1 MYTRLRIASL
11 SLVTLLSG
19 CAGLTGST
27 SFNAMSSAY
36 REVLEQYGNDNIL
49 LNVVRSAKSMP
60 VSFLDMPS
68 VVGSGSVSNGS
79 SLNLNLL
86 ATSPGSIPGFFSPTS
101 GSSTS
106 AGANLSVSNSFNF
119 TQASLDNSSFMVSFL
134 TNMRPDV
141 IANLTNS
148 QSSSKTVLY
157 TLAVESV
164 EWQDSLGTVTYKF
177 VNDPYSPDFRQF
189 QLALYTLIRGGLD
202 VEQTVS
208 SMPISGP
215 MNASEVNSNLMA
227 ITAATAQPGVVLIPV
242 KLSDGAPGSQ
252 IVKMASSTRL
262 CLKEELADEFLP
274 VKVNAASYCKTTL
287 EKVAPGGVMKKAR
300 ANDDRPTG
308 SLIIKLRSVKNVFD
322 FLGAVVNLQNQPVP
336 NYVKVV
342 GDAYLDPKGYKDEE
356 VLARGT
362 PLLLVAKGP
371 TKNSPLVSVK
381 YQGDDYSIPKDSVS
395 YSNQVLVLVSQMLTL
410 TKVPGAIPPSPAV
423 MIR

>member
-1 MYTRLRIASL
+1 MYTKLRILSL
-11 SLVTLLSG
+11 SMVSFLSG

-27 SFNAMSSAY
+27 SFSAMSSAY

-68 VVGSGSVSNGS
+68 VVGSGNVTNGS
-79 SLNLNLL
+79 SLGLSFL
-86 ATSPGSIPGFFSPTS
+86 AKSPESIPGFFSPTLGS
-101 GSSTS
+101 GSTG
-106 AGANLSVSNSFNF
+106 GASLSVSNSFNF

-148 QSSSKTVLY
+148 QSASKTVLY
-157 TLAVESV
+157 TLAIESL
-164 EWQDSLGTVTYKF
+164 EWQDTSGTVTHKF
-177 VNDPYSPDFRQF
+177 VNDPYSPDFQKF
-189 QLALYTLIRGGLD
+189 QVALYTLVRGGLD

-208 SMPISGP
+208 SMPISAP
-215 MNASEVNSNLMA
+215 MDANEVNKNLMA
-227 ITAATAQPGVVLIPV
+227 IAAATAQPGVMLIPAQ
-242 KLSDGAPGSQ
+242 LPDGASGFQ
-252 IVKMASSTRL
+252 IVKMAPSARL
-262 CLKEELADEFLP
+262 CIKEDVADELLP
-274 VKVNAASYCKTTL
+274 VKLNAASYCKTIL

-308 SLIIKLRSVKNVFD
+308 ALIIKLRSVRNVFD

-336 NYVKVV
+336 KYVKVV
-342 GDAYLDPKGYKDEE
+342 GDAYLDAKAYKEDEI
-356 VLARGT
+356 LAKGT

-371 TKNSPLVSVK
+371 MKSAPLATVK
-381 YQGDDYSIPKDSVS
+381 YQGEDYSIPKDSAS

-410 TKVPGAIPPSPAV
+410 TKVPGAIPLSPAV
-423 MIR
+423 LIR